1 MARYDLIIFD
11 FDGTLADSFPW
22 FIGTVN
28 DVAHEMRFTP
38 FDLTKIDVLR
48 RMSSRELLAMT
59 GLRAW
64 RLPAVMRRMRQRMGD
79 CIGGVEVFDGV
90 ADLVMRLK
98 AGGIAVAVVTS
109 NSEANVR
116 AVLGPALS
124 ERIDHFECGASLFGK
139 ARQLEKVMA
148 RAGAVAGRSIYVGD
162 ETRDV
167 EAARRAGVRFVG
179 VGWGYAAAELLAAW
193 TGEDVLDV
201 PADLLG
207 HVDLG

>member
-22 FIGTVN
+22 FANTIN
-28 DVAHEMRFTP
+28 DVACEMRFKP
-38 FDLTKIDVLR
+38 FDLASMDALR

-59 GLRAW
+59 GLPAW
-64 RLPAVMRRMRQRMGD
+64 RLPAVVRRMRQRMTARICD
-79 CIGGVEVFDGV
+79 VAVFDGV
-90 ADLVMRLK
+90 PELLADLK
-98 AGGIAVAVVTS
+98 ASGIAVAVVTS

-116 AVLGPALS
+116 AVLGPELS

-139 ARQLEKVMA
+139 ARLLKKVLVHV
-148 RAGAVAGRSIYVGD
+148 GVSAGRSICVGD

-179 VGWGYAAAELLAAW
+179 VGWGYAAPELLAAW
-193 TGEDVLDV
+193 TGEGVLDV

-207 HVDLG
+207 HVGLG